1 MFQAQARPLFRVF
14 FLVQYQFSADPDLVL
29 RHGGGVAVNRGATR
43 AVEAP
48 EDEITFISL
57 ANEVVAIPRALN
69 LSYALLSA
77 FTYKFNLATSLQLS
91 HIDYLF

>member
-1 MFQAQARPLFRVF
+1 MFQAQARPHFRVF
-14 FLVQYQFSADPDLVL
+14 FLGQYQFSADPDFLL
-29 RHGGGVAVNRGATR
+29 RYGGGVAVNRGATG

-48 EDEITFISL
+48 EDEITLISL

-77 FTYKFNLATSLQLS
+77 FTYKSDLATSLRLS